1 MSSLDDV
8 ETILTANF
16 PSISEVYQRNLP
28 QEVKS
33 NTANTIALIQSVR
46 TDPTSLGNDT
56 FNSVDRQLE
65 LQVFYKLDLDI
76 DPEELEIKILK
87 TFKDLNYLVSAEGIL
102 TDPDTYQLYESFYL
116 TKNYINN

>member
-8 ETILTANF
+8 ETVLTANF

-33 NTANTIALIQSVR
+33 NTSTNIALIQSVR
-46 TDPTSLGNDT
+46 TDPISLGNDT

-65 LQVFYKLDLDI
+65 LQIFYKLDLDI
-76 DPEELEIKILK
+76 DPEELEIEILK
-87 TFKDLNYLVSAEGIL
+87 TFKDLNYMVSAEGIL